1 MSGNFRKPLA
11 VKAKTRRIGK
21 GQSSSSNPSQRKFR
35 VAAKNKSHGFVTG
48 VVGPKGGLTLQ
59 RLQHHDSCADASH
72 GSESILDTLEN
83 QTGASDGG
91 FTAESGWTSAST
103 IVMARFLANW
113 DHKSALHQEMMA
125 LYGAATEVIRT
136 NGGQESETE
145 YFAVLMTT
153 LESVDTDISRTA
165 AAALLAI
172 FANRVP
178 TAVLRKKF
186 SWITTMCIN
195 LLQSYS
201 STTHVMFLQNL
212 LSLLATCLK
221 SLELA
226 VWNESSTLQV
236 FSAMFPFITDSRPK
250 LRKFARRAICRVLV
264 GSAFQTG
271 AIPTHPA
278 SPAVA
283 DFCIK
288 LIETASATSLP
299 VSTLHVF
306 GFLKSALAHF
316 PQAQVKAT
324 CETLLQV
331 MAVGHPT
338 LVHCGMLT
346 LQSFFGSKPS
356 PATLGPELNA
366 QLVNA
371 LYNYQPR
378 IHDAKLLD
386 VWLAMMQE
394 ALMNLQRLSDE
405 LFLSNLP
412 KFVGL
417 AVNCWRC
424 DKPSVHYTVAS
435 VLTALV
441 QKGLQPC
448 VTKLTAAEVAA
459 MDGRSASPCMKVI
472 EQLHRALH
480 YQFSTVWDQVLFVWA
495 ACFEVLGKLFH
506 PHMKES
512 LRLMGEMR
520 DSSSS
525 QNNAVIERAIG
536 SAIKTMGPGP
546 VLETIPL
553 KLVGVDA
560 PLDFDRSWLL
570 PILRDNVRNTKLAFF
585 TSYFLPLT
593 EALHKRVEKN
603 DQSLAIVKTYEVL
616 EKQVWSLLPGFCTG
630 TMDVQESFGGIAR
643 TLGIYLNT
651 RPDLR
656 LEIMSG
662 LRLLINTSSDN
673 AEHTRELSMYAKNFL
688 PIFFNIYTTETVGLA
703 DEGVRL
709 AAYDTIKVF
718 VRIADDALCT
728 QLFLNASKKLSA
740 DGLTLFG
747 KHAILDLAR
756 SLVCKMTA
764 ENVERLFLMA
774 KSEVGNAER
783 KVQKKAY
790 RVLEELCRGPTPAC
804 KEFLENNVAELKS
817 LLLDNLRTTK
827 PGSRAPRLR
836 CLGLLLDNLSVE
848 HKAFASSV
856 LSEAVLCVKVNANKV
871 RQAAFEVVL
880 GVGKAFTRWQP
891 EDPKGAVKDLVSQ
904 LTAGFTGSAYLVSC
918 TVLAVS
924 NVLHEF
930 KGQYSPE
937 VLKSIIGAV
946 DILMGSRNR
955 EIIQAALYF
964 VRMLFVILDTQ
975 QLSTN
980 LQHLVSRLC
989 SIPGDIQKHY
999 RIKLRNI
1006 FIKLIRKFGPETIVG
1021 MLPETHRKLVSNI
1034 RKVEERKKR
1043 RKQQRGDQGA
1053 GSGDEEL
1060 EKDGI
1065 AAPKTGT
1072 EGIEDILRDTSDE
1085 EDSDNEIDRRKKKK
1099 ALRKSTRAWIE
1110 EQGENDIVDFLDAS
1124 AGKKITSTDPK
1135 SAPKKKGKCCFDVTE
1150 DGRLLIVDER
1160 SKSGK
1165 KEESSS
1171 DVEEDADDLLEA
1183 LSHYEQTPKRG
1194 QSIDLSA
1201 GEGTSGTSKAGQ
1213 GATPKKRKA
1222 GDTKGAS
1229 GDTKK
1234 GRFEPYAY
1242 VPMDRKALNK
1252 RFKKSQEFKNIIKA
1266 AQKGAK
1272 KGQKKAGRTKKLT
1285 RA

>member
-1 MSGNFRKPLA
+1 MSGKFRKPLA

-35 VAAKNKSHGFVTG
+35 LAAKSKSQGFVTG
-48 VVGPKGGLTLQ
+48 VASPKGELTVQ
-59 RLQHHDSCADASH
+59 RLQHHDSCVDASH
-72 GSESILDTLEN
+72 SSESAVDALEV
-83 QTGASDGG
+83 QTVASDGG

-103 IVMARFLANW
+103 VAMARFLSHW

-125 LYGAATEVIRT
+125 LYAATTEVIRMS
-136 NGGQESETE
+136 GGQASDTE

-153 LESVDTDISRTA
+153 LESVDTDLKRTA

-172 FANRVP
+172 FASRLP

-195 LLQSYS
+195 FLQSYS
-201 STTHVMFLQNL
+201 NTTHVMLLRNL

-221 SLELA
+221 SLEIA
-226 VWNESSTLQV
+226 AWNESSTIQV
-236 FSAMFPFITDSRPK
+236 FSAMFPFITDSKPK
-250 LRKFARRAICRVLV
+250 LRKFAQRAICRVLV
-264 GSAFQTG
+264 ESTFQTG
-271 AIPTHPA
+271 TPVAHPA
-278 SPAVA
+278 SLAVA

-299 VSTLHVF
+299 VSTLHAF
-306 GFLKSALAHF
+306 GFLKGALAHF
-316 PQAQVKAT
+316 PQAQIKAT

-338 LVHCGMLT
+338 VVRCGMLT

-356 PATLGPELNA
+356 PTALVPELNA

-371 LYNYQPR
+371 LYDYQPR

-386 VWLAMMQE
+386 VWLGMMQE
-394 ALMNLQRLSDE
+394 AFMNLQRLSDK

-424 DKPSVHYTVAS
+424 DKTSVHYTVAS

-448 VTKLTAAEVAA
+448 ITKLTPAEVAA
-459 MDGRSASPCMKVI
+459 MDGRSALPCVKVI

-480 YQFSTVWDQVLFVWA
+480 YQFSPVWDQVLFVWA

-506 PHMKES
+506 SHMKES

-553 KLVGVDA
+553 KLMGVDG

-570 PILRDNVRNTKLAFF
+570 PILRDNVRNTQLAFF
-585 TSYFLPLT
+585 ASYFLPLA
-593 EALHKRVEKN
+593 EALHKQVEKQ

-630 TMDVQESFGGIAR
+630 TTDVQESFGGIAR

-656 LEIMSG
+656 LDIMSG
-662 LRLLINTSSDN
+662 LRLLINTSSTN
-673 AEHTRELSMYAKNFL
+673 AEHTRELSTYAKNFL
-688 PIFFNIYTTETVGLA
+688 PIFFNIYTTETSSLTE
-703 DEGVRL
+703 EGVRL

-718 VRIADDALCT
+718 VSIADDVLCT

-740 DGLTLFG
+740 EGLTPFG

-756 SLVCKMTA
+756 SLVCKMSA
-764 ENVERLFLMA
+764 ENVERLYLMA

-783 KVQKKAY
+783 RIQKKAY
-790 RVLEELCRGPTPAC
+790 RVLEEVCRGPTPAC
-804 KEFLENNVAELKS
+804 KAFLENNVADLKA

-871 RQAAFEVVL
+871 RQAALEVIL
-880 GVGKAFTRWQP
+880 GVGKAFVRWQLEHP
-891 EDPKGAVKDLVSQ
+891 SGAIKDLLSQ
-904 LTAGFTGSAYLVSC
+904 LTAGFTGSSYLVSC
-918 TVLAVS
+918 TVLALS
-924 NVLHEF
+924 NVLHQF

-937 VLKSIIGAV
+937 VLKGIIGAV
-946 DILMGSRNR
+946 DILMGSHNR
-955 EIIQAALYF
+955 EIVQAALYF
-964 VRMLFVILDTQ
+964 VRMLFVILDSQ
-975 QLSTN
+975 ELSLN

-989 SIPGDIQKHY
+989 SISGDIQKHF

-1006 FIKLIRKFGPETIVG
+1006 FVKLIRKFGYETIVG

-1043 RKQQRGDQGA
+1043 RKQQHGDHDA
-1053 GSGDEEL
+1053 ESGNEDL
-1060 EKDGI
+1060 EKDEI
-1065 AAPKTGT
+1065 AAAKTGT
-1072 EGIEDILRDTSDE
+1072 EGIEEILQDTSDE
-1085 EDSDNEIDRRKKKK
+1085 EDSDDEVDRRKKKK

-1135 SAPKKKGKCCFDVTE
+1135 SAPKKKGKCSFDVTE

-1160 SKSGK
+1160 LKPRK
-1165 KEESSS
+1165 KEGSAS
-1171 DVEEDADDLLEA
+1171 DVEEDANDLLEA
-1183 LSHYEQTPKRG
+1183 LSHYKQNPKRR
-1194 QSIDLSA
+1194 QSTDLSA
-1201 GEGTSGTSKAGQ
+1201 GEGTSGTSRAGES
-1213 GATPKKRKA
+1213 APPKKRKA
-1222 GDTKGAS
+1222 ADAKGAS

-1242 VPMDRKALNK
+1242 VPMNRKALNK

-1272 KGQKKAGRTKKLT
+1272 KGQKKAGRAKK
-1285 RA
+1285 